1 MKLVL
6 TALAATFVIATSASA
21 GIFGNGFLTSR
32 DIAENSTGGLISG
45 TLISHSS
52 SNFMTGRD
60 YAEVGSTLKL
70 YSFKSNRSF
79 GGDASLN
86 IDR

>member
-32 DIAENSTGGLISG
+32 DIANHTTGGLISG
-45 TLISHSS
+45 TIVNHSN

-60 YAEVGSTLKL
+60 YAEIGSTLKL
-70 YSFKSNRSF
+70 YSFKSVGNF

>member
-32 DIAENSTGGLISG
+32 DLAENSTGGLISG
-45 TLISHSS
+45 TVVSRSS

-70 YSFKSNRSF
+70 YSFKSNRNF
-79 GGDASLN
+79 GNDARSES
-86 IDR
+86 DR